1 MDGCDCTREVG
12 NEERPQQAA
21 ASVGRQPRVWQTKAA
36 HPAQWQG
43 ISCALQL
50 VRIEWISTTNPQNS
64 LIVLRLQQQHA
75 IKGPCLLLL
84 VTGAAAA
91 AGPGAGAGG
100 LAG

>member
-1 MDGCDCTREVG
+1 MRSGRSRQRHLLAGSKEC
-12 NEERPQQAA
+12 
-21 ASVGRQPRVWQTKAA
+21 GRQRQHIQHSGRASAVLYSWY
-36 HPAQWQG
+36 
-43 ISCALQL
+43 ALNG
-50 VRIEWISTTNPQNS
+50 ISTTNPQNS